1 MARARDSCRDSALD
15 MRASA
20 KARTKAR
27 KAKGWFAAVHTPM
40 PDTSLMI

>member
-20 KARTKAR
+20 KAR
-27 KAKGWFAAVHTPM
+27 KAKGWLAAVHTPM